1 MVSDNNSDHGFLDRL
16 SRGVSALNSI
26 SSVLA
31 TEQSIGSSS
40 KRSDDGESLAS
51 VHGSPTVPGAGPAS
65 DVDLTSSAAAQAMVG
80 GQNLQTESE
89 IPTDWYNLEKK
100 IQLPFSYVRPFR
112 APEECEKHVEY
123 GFMPLFRPISH
134 PNRNRE
140 INVYFDVKPFIFA
153 EQESQAKKDG
163 VPMDQSLLLQRFRS
177 DLHDEAGL
185 EILQF
190 LVDDWEQYGLGPA
203 KIKALSDAFALHWNG
218 LFSKLRNAS
227 IEATES
233 SFESS
238 PPDASNEEAD
248 SSSICSVDSV
258 RTVITYRPSSSSAER
273 HEEDGNGKHV
283 ISRPQSSSPSVGI
296 LTDADESVA
305 SSEEGILRILSAD
318 RDGEPVY
325 EPARD
330 DELWNRLKVDLKKRL
345 GLQNLPPNWWKSHE
359 TFELGRV
366 PPPARL
372 FEGGKRSAGQ
382 GYITFYW
389 LGTSPWS
396 PELSVPYSVMIYLDP
411 KHFRCRAQM
420 ELAAKCGIP
429 EDCCLSLGGNGA
441 HTTRELLNRIRNHWK
456 ASWDGWSLILPL
468 ESHCGPLFCCIGMI
482 LSKPYPG
489 KGANEA
495 ASLILS

>member
-1 MVSDNNSDHGFLDRL
+1 MERDNNSNLGGVMDTS
-16 SRGVSALNSI
+16 SRAGSVLNSI
-26 SSVLA
+26 GSVLA
-31 TEQSIGSSS
+31 TERSHGPSS
-40 KRSDDGESLAS
+40 KRSDDSESLAS
-51 VHGSPTVPGAGPAS
+51 EHGSPTVPGAGPAS
-65 DVDLTSSAAAQAMVG
+65 DDDSTSSAAAKAMVG

-112 APEECEKHVEY
+112 APEGCEKHVEY
-123 GFMPLFRPISH
+123 GFMTLFRPISH
-134 PNRNRE
+134 PIRNRE
-140 INVYFDVKPFIFA
+140 LYVYFDVKPFIFA

-163 VPMDQSLLLQRFRS
+163 VPIDQSLLLQRFRS
-177 DLHDEAGL
+177 DLDDEAGL
-185 EILQF
+185 EILEH
-190 LVDDWEQYGLGPA
+190 LVDDWEPYRLGPA
-203 KIKALSDAFALHWNG
+203 RMKALSDAFALHWNG

-227 IEATES
+227 IETTES
-233 SFESS
+233 SVESS
-238 PPDASNEEAD
+238 PPGASNEEAD

-258 RTVITYRPSSSSAER
+258 RTVMTYRPYSSPAER
-273 HEEDGNGKHV
+273 HAEDGNGKHV
-283 ISRPQSSSPSVGI
+283 ISPSQSSRLSVGT

-372 FEGGKRSAGQ
+372 FEGGKRFAGQ

-420 ELAAKCGIP
+420 ELAAKYGIP

-456 ASWDGWSLILPL
+456 ASWDGWELDFATRESLWSAFLLHWHDL
-468 ESHCGPLFCCIGMI
+468 EQT
-482 LSKPYPG
+482 LSREG
-489 KGANEA
+489 SE
-495 ASLILS
+495 

>member
-1 MVSDNNSDHGFLDRL
+1 MERDNNSDLGGVMDTS
-16 SRGVSALNSI
+16 SRAGSVWNSI
-26 SSVLA
+26 GSVLA
-31 TEQSIGSSS
+31 TERSHGSSS
-40 KRSDDGESLAS
+40 KRSDDSESFAS
-51 VHGSPTVPGAGPAS
+51 KHGSPTVPGAGPAS
-65 DVDLTSSAAAQAMVG
+65 DVDSTSSTAAKAMVG
-80 GQNLQTESE
+80 GQNLQTEYE

-100 IQLPFSYVRPFR
+100 IQLPFSYVRPFK
-112 APEECEKHVEY
+112 APEGCEKHVEY
-123 GFMPLFRPISH
+123 GFMTLFRPSSH
-134 PNRNRE
+134 PDWDRE
-140 INVYFDVKPFIFA
+140 IYVYFDVKPFIFA
-153 EQESQAKKDG
+153 EQQSQAKQDG
-163 VPMDQSLLLQRFRS
+163 IPMDQSLLLRRFRS
-177 DLHDEAGL
+177 DLEDEAGL
-185 EILQF
+185 EILQT
-190 LVDDWEQYGLGPA
+190 LVDDWEPYGLGPA
-203 KIKALSDAFALHWNG
+203 KIKALSHAFALHRNG

-227 IEATES
+227 FEATES
-233 SFESS
+233 SVESS
-238 PPDASNEEAD
+238 SPGASNKGKD
-248 SSSICSVDSV
+248 SSSIHSDNSVQ
-258 RTVITYRPSSSSAER
+258 TVIRYRPSSSSAER
-273 HEEDGNGKHV
+273 YEEDDDGKHF
-283 ISRPQSSSPSVGI
+283 ISRPQSSGLSVGT

-318 RDGEPVY
+318 CDGEPVY

-330 DELWNRLKVDLKKRL
+330 DELWSRLKVDLKKRL

-420 ELAAKCGIP
+420 ELAAKYGIP

-456 ASWDGWSLILPL
+456 ASWDGWELDFATRESLWSAFLLHWYDL
-468 ESHCGPLFCCIGMI
+468 EQT
-482 LSKPYPG
+482 LSREG
-489 KGANEA
+489 SE
-495 ASLILS
+495 